1 MPVSIGLVLM
11 LPVSLKKKKD
21 SKKSQSLE
29 VKAFNSQELMKINVE
44 KETDLQ

>member
-11 LPVSLKKKKD
+11 LPVSLKKKK